1 MLEPLV
7 GPTVELP
14 VRVTFG
20 EGRISSLPDLIA
32 DLGGQTCGVVLEPPV
47 AALPAVSAA
56 LKSCERR
63 GLLVTQLLKTPGEPT
78 FAAAADAETW
88 LRATGPEVLIAIGGG
103 STMDL
108 AKAARLLASQGGPL
122 QRFVDDQSSIG
133 QPDIPL
139 IAVPTTSGTGSEVS
153 LDAVLTDE
161 TTHLKVGVNSPGLR
175 PQEAVVD
182 PELTISLPPTPTGH
196 SGIDA
201 LAQAIGGVITTR
213 SNTVSIAL
221 GLDACRLVGRSLES
235 AVRDGSNRAA
245 RRDMSA
251 ASLLAGLSMS
261 ISECAVEHSV
271 GQAIGGLL
279 GLPHGLTIGLVLA
292 ETLEINRPACEEA
305 LEDIADALKAPPTDG
320 PPGTRAIMEIRR
332 LLAAVGFPTLPEA
345 GVKPEHV
352 DELVAR
358 SLRDEFVRW
367 NPHRWT
373 EADFRAVY
381 TSALGLQT
389 RAS

>member
-1 MLEPLV
+1 MLEPV
-7 GPTVELP
+7 TAFTMELP
-14 VRVTFG
+14 VKVTFG
-20 EGRISSLPDLIA
+20 DGSISSLPDLIA

-47 AALPAVSAA
+47 AALREVSGAFE
-56 LKSCERR
+56 SCARR
-63 GLLVTQLLKTPGEPT
+63 GVPLTRLLKPPGEPT
-78 FAAAADAETW
+78 FAAAAEAAAW
-88 LRATGPEVLIAIGGG
+88 LRGTAPDVLIAIGGG

-122 QRFVDDQSSIG
+122 QRFVDDQSAVE
-133 QPDIPL
+133 QAQMPL

-161 TTHLKVGVNSPGLR
+161 TTHLKVGINSPGLR
-175 PQEAVVD
+175 PQQAVVD
-182 PELTISLPPTPTGH
+182 PELMISLPPTPTAH

-213 SNTVSIAL
+213 SNTVSTAL
-221 GLDACRLVGRSLES
+221 GLEACRLVGRSLVS

-245 RRDMSA
+245 RREMAA

-292 ETLEINRPACEEA
+292 ETLEINRPECEEA
-305 LEDIADALKAPPTDG
+305 LEDIADALKAPPADG

-332 LLAAVGFPTLPEA
+332 LLAAVGFPTLAEA

-352 DELVAR
+352 DELVGR

-367 NPHRWT
+367 NPYRWT

-381 TSALGLQT
+381 ASGLALRRRGM
-389 RAS
+389 